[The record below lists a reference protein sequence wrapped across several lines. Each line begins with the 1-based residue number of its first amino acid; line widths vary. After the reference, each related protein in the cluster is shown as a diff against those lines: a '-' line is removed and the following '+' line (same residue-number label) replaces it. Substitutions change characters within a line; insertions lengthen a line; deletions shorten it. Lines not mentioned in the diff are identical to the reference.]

1 LPTILVIEDSAAE
14 RAAIREALGS
24 SELVYRI
31 VEAENGVSGLQR
43 LLAEPV
49 DLVLCDLDLPGLD
62 GEKLLRA
69 RARHPRAAA
78 TPLLILSAA
87 GGVERRAR
95 LLQEGA
101 SDAIAK
107 PFHRTDLLA
116 RLARQL
122 EVKRLQDELREKN
135 AALAKLST
143 VDALTGLST
152 RRYVQDV
159 LSLEFLRAR
168 RYEHP
173 LAILM
178 VDVDRFKEVN
188 DRHGHP
194 CGDEVL
200 RGVAE
205 RLLQLKRTTDTAGR
219 YGGDEL
225 LVVMPHNTSRGA
237 AVMAERWRRAVE
249 ATELPVGGGHVRVTL
264 SIGIAEWRHGVA
276 SPEDLL
282 AAADR
287 ALYSAKKTGRNRVE
301 IDSG

>member
-1 LPTILVIEDSAAE
+1 
-14 RAAIREALGS
+14 
-24 SELVYRI
+24 
-31 VEAENGVSGLQR
+31 
-43 LLAEPV
+43 
-49 DLVLCDLDLPGLD
+49 
-62 GEKLLRA
+62 
-69 RARHPRAAA
+69 
-78 TPLLILSAA
+78 
-87 GGVERRAR
+87 
-95 LLQEGA
+95 
-101 SDAIAK
+101 
-107 PFHRTDLLA
+107 
-116 RLARQL
+116 
-122 EVKRLQDELREKN
+122 
-135 AALAKLST
+135 
-143 VDALTGLST
+143 
-152 RRYVQDV
+152 
-159 LSLEFLRAR
+159 
-168 RYEHP
+168 
-173 LAILM
+173 M